1 MPDQVHQIGRVL
13 AVMDGESGIKS
24 DPIGIFAQKPGAD
37 TMKRACPGQRIGHG
51 PGAVADDLP
60 RDALNAPGHF
70 GGGATRKGHQQY
82 STGIGTVDDQMS
94 DPVSQSVGLSRTC
107 AGDDEERRSRCGVV
121 LTHTM
126 LDSSSLFA
134 VEAFKISNGHW
145 WQIGQRRSRNSTT
158 FLVLFAN
165 GSVTHAWALT
175 VSAIPGAPH
184 SRIGSNRYRHR
195 SAGASIGPRGVTPVA
210 VKRDARVS
218 WFSTIGDR
226 GSNPSP
232 SSSESI
238 SVVNCGGGRS
248 KARHSRR

>member
-1 MPDQVHQIGRVL
+1 V
-13 AVMDGESGIKS
+13 DGEGGIKS
-24 DPIGIFAQKPGAD
+24 DPIGIFAQEPRAD

-94 DPVSQSVGLSRTC
+94 DPVSQGVGLSGTR
-107 AGDDEERRSRCGVV
+107 AGDDEERRSLCGVF

-145 WQIGQRRSRNSTT
+145 WQIGQRRSPYSTT
-158 FLVLFAN
+158 ILVLFAN
-165 GSVTHAWALT
+165 GSVTQAWAMK
-175 VSAIPGAPH
+175 VSAVPGATH
-184 SRIGSNRYRHR
+184 NRIGSNRYRHR
-195 SAGASIGPRGVTPVA
+195 SAGASIGPPGVTPVA

-218 WFSTIGDR
+218 WFSLIGDR
-226 GSNPSP
+226 GF
-232 SSSESI
+232 ESVFLRQRVTYRI
-238 SVVNCGGGRS
+238 DRASRWRVVPCD
-248 KARHSRR
+248 ARV